1 MIIDTSIKIQSDK
14 VHDTTGN
21 RIKNEKRNGKYAP
34 EYIESKT
41 FAG

>member
-34 EYIESKT
+34 EYIELKT